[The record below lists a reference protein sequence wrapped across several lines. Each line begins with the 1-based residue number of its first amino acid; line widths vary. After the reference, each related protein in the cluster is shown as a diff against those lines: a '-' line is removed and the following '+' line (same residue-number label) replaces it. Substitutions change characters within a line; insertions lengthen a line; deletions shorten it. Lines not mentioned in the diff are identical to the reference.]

1 MLSPGKLHTCK
12 DFFDMLPPS
21 NKNFH
26 INIEP
31 LVDKSNNNKMLNYT
45 EEELEF
51 IRKMR

>member
-1 MLSPGKLHTCK
+1 MAPGQLHTCK
-12 DFFDMLPPS
+12 DFFVMLPSS

-31 LVDKSNNNKMLNYT
+31 LVDKSNDNKILDYT
-45 EEELEF
+45 QEELEF